1 MSEWSKCDQLC
12 VGKRNRSAICYEL
25 NTGQTVQPN
34 LASKYCTRSV
44 KPMDEY
50 ERCNEDCVL
59 EWDINKSECSEVCG
73 DGWRQVQATCVQKI
87 IRTGLY
93 NKVDVGFCPQN
104 TKPPALEKCM
114 GNCNDAI
121 WSYGEWEPVSHFK
134 KCYFE
139 ML

>member
-12 VGKRNRSAICYEL
+12 NGKRNRSAICYEL
-25 NTGQTVQPN
+25 NTGQTVQSS

-59 EWDINKSECSEVCG
+59 EWDINKSECSELCG
-73 DGWRQVQATCVQKI
+73 DGWRQVQVTCVQKMT
-87 IRTGLY
+87 RTGVY
-93 NKVDVGFCPQN
+93 NKVDAGFCPQN

-114 GNCNDAI
+114 GSCNDAT
-121 WSYGEWEPVSHFK
+121 WSYGEWEPVS
-134 KCYFE
+134 
-139 ML
+139 L